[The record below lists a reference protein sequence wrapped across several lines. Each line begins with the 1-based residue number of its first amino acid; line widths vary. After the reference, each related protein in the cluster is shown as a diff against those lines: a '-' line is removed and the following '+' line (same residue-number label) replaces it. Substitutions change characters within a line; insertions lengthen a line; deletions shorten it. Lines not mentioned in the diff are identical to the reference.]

1 MERSRHTQGTCRS
14 AKLAVYLHLQ
24 PSVQATT
31 TQKLS
36 HTDVVSLVRGGWSA
50 RHRAGHRQPNGTER
64 RKTPVTGDGAIKYLH
79 ILHFFSLR
87 TALRAT
93 NVVLPRNALDSST
106 WPLRGKEIR
115 VVCHLVREPNFSRD
129 TRRRKKRRNRFE
141 KELKVAAC
149 LSQPSTLFGPAEAPC
164 SSRLALSGSSLARE
178 RRSASLGNRR
188 LDPVPHSGVELRE
201 GRRGQRIKG
210 GGGGRI
216 NAQCECIQQDRSVR
230 LLKGH
235 SSAFTTPDII
245 S

>member
-1 MERSRHTQGTCRS
+1 M
-14 AKLAVYLHLQ
+14 
-24 PSVQATT
+24 
-31 TQKLS
+31 
-36 HTDVVSLVRGGWSA
+36 
-50 RHRAGHRQPNGTER
+50 
-64 RKTPVTGDGAIKYLH
+64 
-79 ILHFFSLR
+79 R
-87 TALRAT
+87 TALKGT
-93 NVVLPRNALDSST
+93 NVVSLPRNALYSST

-115 VVCHLVREPNFSRD
+115 VVCHLVSEPNFSRD
-129 TRRRKKRRNRFE
+129 TRRRKKRMNRFE

-149 LSQPSTLFGPAEAPC
+149 LSQPFTLFG
-164 SSRLALSGSSLARE
+164 GSSLARE

-235 SSAFTTPDII
+235 STAFTTTDII